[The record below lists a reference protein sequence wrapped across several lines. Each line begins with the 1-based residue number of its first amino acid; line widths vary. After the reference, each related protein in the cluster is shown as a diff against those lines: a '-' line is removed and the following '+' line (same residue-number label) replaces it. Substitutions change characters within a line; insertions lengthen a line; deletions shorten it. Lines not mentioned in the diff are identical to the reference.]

1 MSGGTGVKR
10 FIEGQDRGQL
20 ILLPECL
27 DDYVGEDN
35 PVRVVEA
42 FIEELDLAA
51 LGFAGVVAEATGRPS
66 YHPATLLK
74 IYLYG
79 YLNRIASSRRLERE
93 AQRNTELMWLTG
105 RLMPDFKTIAD
116 FRRDNGTAI
125 QATCRQFVLLCRK
138 LDLFSDA
145 VVGID
150 GSKFKAVNNRD
161 KNYTP
166 YKLERRIEQIEASIA
181 RYLSAMEAADRQES
195 EIAQAKSL
203 RLKDKIA
210 ALREQMQQF
219 RAMEQVVRAAPDRQV
234 SLTDPDSRSMA
245 TSGKGTGIVGYNVQ
259 AAVDAQHHL
268 IIAHEVTNVG
278 NDRAQLSKM
287 AQQARD
293 ASGQDALTVIAD
305 RGYFKGEEI
314 LACEQ
319 AGATPLVPKPLTS
332 GAKAEGRFGKQDFVY
347 IPEDDVYR
355 CPAGE
360 LLTWRFDR
368 VEDGQLLRH
377 YWTTACQGCA
387 IKAQCTTGK
396 QRRIKRW
403 EHESVIDAMQQR
415 LDQAPDAMRIR
426 RQTVEHPFGTIKAWM
441 GATHFLTRGL
451 KRVSTEM
458 SLHVLAYNLKRMI
471 SSLGVRPLLEVIRA

>member
-1 MSGGTGVKR
+1 
-10 FIEGQDRGQL
+10 
-20 ILLPECL
+20 
-27 DDYVGEDN
+27 
-35 PVRVVEA
+35 
-42 FIEELDLAA
+42 
-51 LGFAGVVAEATGRPS
+51 
-66 YHPATLLK
+66 
-74 IYLYG
+74 
-79 YLNRIASSRRLERE
+79 
-93 AQRNTELMWLTG
+93 
-105 RLMPDFKTIAD
+105 
-116 FRRDNGTAI
+116 
-125 QATCRQFVLLCRK
+125 
-138 LDLFSDA
+138 
-145 VVGID
+145 
-150 GSKFKAVNNRD
+150 
-161 KNYTP
+161 
-166 YKLERRIEQIEASIA
+166 
-181 RYLSAMEAADRQES
+181 
-195 EIAQAKSL
+195 
-203 RLKDKIA
+203 
-210 ALREQMQQF
+210 
-219 RAMEQVVRAAPDRQV
+219 
-234 SLTDPDSRSMA
+234 MA

-441 GATHFLTRGL
+441 GASHFLTRGL